1 MKQSKPKTR
10 VERLL
15 GAPLANNAVRRW
27 PLSGGILRAKARI
40 AEVES
45 HFQNLKLDVTRRHTC
60 GDVIVVEWNTDYGD
74 GRVPR
79 NVSSCAS
86 VSKKM
91 AAEQRVAKTVKLD
104 QGVLLKRCHAR
115 CKMKYW
121 ELISDKL
128 SASGWNW
135 GCISAI
141 DSNGRTIWIA
151 DAHRGDGDRSVVR
164 VTSSRRD
171 RTFFEA
177 ASQTAIAVRPGT
189 GEEARSHLCQLCN
202 AISGID
208 SR

>member
-151 DAHRGDGDRSVVR
+151 DPNCCDGKRFVARAEEKLTAFVEL
-164 VTSSRRD
+164 
-171 RTFFEA
+171 EA
-177 ASQTAIAVRPGT
+177 AVRRLRPIALEG
-189 GEEARSHLCQLCN
+189 G
-202 AISGID
+202 
-208 SR
+208 

>member
-27 PLSGGILRAKARI
+27 PLSGGIFRAKARI

-79 NVSSCAS
+79 NVSSCTS

-115 CKMKYW
+115 CKMK
-121 ELISDKL
+121 
-128 SASGWNW
+128 
-135 GCISAI
+135 
-141 DSNGRTIWIA
+141 
-151 DAHRGDGDRSVVR
+151 
-164 VTSSRRD
+164 
-171 RTFFEA
+171 
-177 ASQTAIAVRPGT
+177 
-189 GEEARSHLCQLCN
+189 
-202 AISGID
+202 
-208 SR
+208 